1 MDVTALLVFVS
12 GFVVCAGVVF
22 LLSSFG
28 AKEETFEEALAKQ
41 RRANEKEK
49 KSNKEKK
56 KENDSSNKKS
66 KNWRMKKK
74 GERDDKQ
81 DGMDEAEEEQLVVV
95 PAGAKVEDVVEA
107 VPEKVK
113 EEVAPVEVKQVSKK
127 EKKKKTMDIQEV
139 EVVPEPVEA
148 VEEPAPVP
156 EEKVAVVEV
165 KEVPASIAVET
176 VKNTKSSPSKQKTKK
191 EKPVP
196 TEVAAPAAP
205 TSPKELL
212 SIVKKTAFNDT
223 EAQKLIDVLLTKQ
236 SGDSLNA
243 SDEWIEKGKP
253 TETQKLKQE
262 LSETIHY
269 LEDEKMKV
277 KSFGDKLTV
286 MRKELND
293 EKSAK
298 ANHNR
303 IIDEIQKARGL
314 EVSAINNRLQQVVA
328 DNNLLQNNLQQEVAI
343 RRNLEQNHSQYQLS
357 IDNLN
362 SQVEMAKMA
371 ANQAK
376 AADPHFMVELEQLRT
391 LRDKYENSLAE
402 INVNNS
408 NLKNQISQ
416 QGEEISSMKNQ
427 LNSSSDKVSQLT
439 KSNTSLEQALAAK
452 AEEAQK
458 ASVEI
463 SSLKSKKPQEAILNN
478 NNINI
483 AAIESELASVKQK
496 LVEKEKE
503 TARLAQENE
512 RLGEQV
518 ASALERPAEMV
529 NGHAEDASASDSDQ
543 WKEKFEQLTREHE
556 KMLAEQKVLQADFD
570 KEVSSVKGQV
580 DGLKSKNNDL
590 SRSLES
596 EKKSSETVLLRL
608 FPSLSGKTD
617 LEAEA
622 QEALEAMAKGEA
634 HYKNVLAQTDSMLT
648 SLQASV
654 ETAEAEWRLKL
665 EAANKEL
672 SEMRA
677 QKSSPQPH
685 ISTNQMQEQLSDLQK
700 KLAKEE
706 EERTSVAK
714 LNKELDK
721 EVENLSQQLS
731 ESRRELEE
739 ESGKVKELVMTNNSL
754 KDLVTNTQEALDK
767 EQNIVKSYKE
777 TTPNGK
783 VENGGSIGTPE
794 VGSGS
799 NSKLSIPPSVS
810 TPSIAS
816 IDSTTNTS
824 PEKKKKSKKKK
835 LLGLFKSS
843 S

>member
-1 MDVTALLVFVS
+1 MGKNMDVTALLVFVS

-56 KENDSSNKKS
+56 KENDSANKKS

-127 EKKKKTMDIQEV
+127 EKKKKIMDIQEV

-148 VEEPAPVP
+148 VVEEPAPVP
-156 EEKVAVVEV
+156 EEKVAVAEV
-165 KEVPASIAVET
+165 KEAPITVET
-176 VKNTKSSPSKQKTKK
+176 VKNTKSSPSKQKKK

-277 KSFGDKLTV
+277 KSFSDKLTAL
-286 MRKELND
+286 RKELND

-303 IIDEIQKARGL
+303 IIDEIQKARGQ

-328 DNNLLQNNLQQEVAI
+328 DNNLLKNNLQQEVAI
-343 RRNLEQNHSQYQLS
+343 RRNLELNHSQYQLS

-408 NLKNQISQ
+408 NLKDQISQ
-416 QGEEISSMKNQ
+416 QAEEISSMKSQ

-458 ASVEI
+458 ASVEL

-518 ASALERPAEMV
+518 ASALERPAAEGSEMV
-529 NGHAEDASASDSDQ
+529 NGHAEDASASESDQ
-543 WKEKFEQLTREHE
+543 WKEKFEQLTKEHE

-580 DGLKSKNNDL
+580 DDLKSKNNDL

-685 ISTNQMQEQLSDLQK
+685 INTNQMQEQLSDLQK

-721 EVENLSQQLS
+721 EVESLSKQLS
-731 ESRRELEE
+731 ESWRALEE

-783 VENGGSIGTPE
+783 ADVSTNSRKSDTSLGSARSSVSRKSVHHLQGQFY
-794 VGSGS
+794 GA
-799 NSKLSIPPSVS
+799 KLS
-810 TPSIAS
+810 
-816 IDSTTNTS
+816 
-824 PEKKKKSKKKK
+824 
-835 LLGLFKSS
+835 
-843 S
+843 

>member
-56 KENDSSNKKS
+56 KENDSANKKS

-107 VPEKVK
+107 VPEKVQ
-113 EEVAPVEVKQVSKK
+113 EEVAAPVEVKPVSKK
-127 EKKKKTMDIQEV
+127 EKKKKPIEIQEV
-139 EVVPEPVEA
+139 EAVPEPVEA
-148 VEEPAPVP
+148 VDAPVAAPAPVP
-156 EEKVAVVEV
+156 EEKVAVAEAKEAPIVVE
-165 KEVPASIAVET
+165 S

-191 EKPVP
+191 EKSVP

-236 SGDSLNA
+236 SGDSLNT

-262 LSETIHY
+262 LSEAIHY
-269 LEDEKMKV
+269 LEDERMKV
-277 KSFGDKLTV
+277 KSFSDKLTA

-303 IIDEIQKARGL
+303 IIDEIQKARGQ
-314 EVSAINNRLQQVVA
+314 EVSAINNRLQQIVA
-328 DNNLLQNNLQQEVAI
+328 DNNLLQNNLQQEVAM
-343 RRNLEQNHSQYQLS
+343 RRNLEMNHSQYQIS

-362 SQVEMAKMA
+362 SQLEMAKIA

-408 NLKNQISQ
+408 NLKDQISQ
-416 QGEEISSMKNQ
+416 QAEEISSVKVQ
-427 LNSSSDKVSQLT
+427 LNSSADKVNQLT

-458 ASVEI
+458 AAAEL

-478 NNINI
+478 NNINV

-503 TARLAQENE
+503 TVRLAEENE

-518 ASALERPAEMV
+518 ASALERPAAEGSDMV
-529 NGHAEDASASDSDQ
+529 NGHTEAASASGDSDQ
-543 WKEKFEQLTREHE
+543 WKEKFEDLTREHE
-556 KMLAEQKVLQADFD
+556 KMLAKQKVLQADFD
-570 KEVSSVKGQV
+570 KEISSVRGQV

-590 SRSLES
+590 RS
-596 EKKSSETVLLRL
+596 KNRK
-608 FPSLSGKTD
+608 
-617 LEAEA
+617 AI
-622 QEALEAMAKGEA
+622 EAL
-634 HYKNVLAQTDSMLT
+634 N
-648 SLQASV
+648 
-654 ETAEAEWRLKL
+654 
-665 EAANKEL
+665 
-672 SEMRA
+672 
-677 QKSSPQPH
+677 
-685 ISTNQMQEQLSDLQK
+685 
-700 KLAKEE
+700 
-706 EERTSVAK
+706 
-714 LNKELDK
+714 
-721 EVENLSQQLS
+721 
-731 ESRRELEE
+731 ELEHKYV
-739 ESGKVKELVMTNNSL
+739 KVLRGNPK
-754 KDLVTNTQEALDK
+754 
-767 EQNIVKSYKE
+767 
-777 TTPNGK
+777 
-783 VENGGSIGTPE
+783 
-794 VGSGS
+794 
-799 NSKLSIPPSVS
+799 
-810 TPSIAS
+810 
-816 IDSTTNTS
+816 
-824 PEKKKKSKKKK
+824 
-835 LLGLFKSS
+835 
-843 S
+843 

>member
-1 MDVTALLVFVS
+1 ML
-12 GFVVCAGVVF
+12 
-22 LLSSFG
+22 
-28 AKEETFEEALAKQ
+28 K
-41 RRANEKEK
+41 
-49 KSNKEKK
+49 
-56 KENDSSNKKS
+56 
-66 KNWRMKKK
+66 
-74 GERDDKQ
+74 
-81 DGMDEAEEEQLVVV
+81 DEAEEEQLVVV

-139 EVVPEPVEA
+139 EVLPEPVEA
-148 VEEPAPVP
+148 VLEEPAPVP
-156 EEKVAVVEV
+156 EEKVVVAEV
-165 KEVPASIAVET
+165 KEAPIAVET

-196 TEVAAPAAP
+196 TEAAASAAP

-277 KSFGDKLTV
+277 KSFSDKLTAL
-286 MRKELND
+286 RKELND

-303 IIDEIQKARGL
+303 IIDEIQKARGQ

-328 DNNLLQNNLQQEVAI
+328 ENNLLQNNLQQEVAI
-343 RRNLEQNHSQYQLS
+343 RRNLELNHSQYQLS

-416 QGEEISSMKNQ
+416 QAEEISSMKSQ

-458 ASVEI
+458 ASVELG
-463 SSLKSKKPQEAILNN
+463 SLKSKKPQEAILNN

-503 TARLAQENE
+503 TARLAEENE

-518 ASALERPAEMV
+518 NIFELK
-529 NGHAEDASASDSDQ
+529 
-543 WKEKFEQLTREHE
+543 WKNF
-556 KMLAEQKVLQADFD
+556 
-570 KEVSSVKGQV
+570 
-580 DGLKSKNNDL
+580 
-590 SRSLES
+590 
-596 EKKSSETVLLRL
+596 
-608 FPSLSGKTD
+608 
-617 LEAEA
+617 
-622 QEALEAMAKGEA
+622 
-634 HYKNVLAQTDSMLT
+634 
-648 SLQASV
+648 
-654 ETAEAEWRLKL
+654 
-665 EAANKEL
+665 
-672 SEMRA
+672 
-677 QKSSPQPH
+677 
-685 ISTNQMQEQLSDLQK
+685 
-700 KLAKEE
+700 
-706 EERTSVAK
+706 
-714 LNKELDK
+714 
-721 EVENLSQQLS
+721 
-731 ESRRELEE
+731 
-739 ESGKVKELVMTNNSL
+739 
-754 KDLVTNTQEALDK
+754 
-767 EQNIVKSYKE
+767 
-777 TTPNGK
+777 
-783 VENGGSIGTPE
+783 
-794 VGSGS
+794 
-799 NSKLSIPPSVS
+799 
-810 TPSIAS
+810 
-816 IDSTTNTS
+816 
-824 PEKKKKSKKKK
+824 
-835 LLGLFKSS
+835 
-843 S
+843 

>member
-28 AKEETFEEALAKQ
+28 TKEETFEEALAKQ
-41 RRANEKEK
+41 RKANEKEK

-56 KENDSSNKKS
+56 KENDSANKKS

-107 VPEKVK
+107 VPEKVQ
-113 EEVAPVEVKQVSKK
+113 EEVAAPVEVKPVSKK
-127 EKKKKTMDIQEV
+127 EKKKKTIEIQEV
-139 EVVPEPVEA
+139 EAVPEPVEV
-148 VEEPAPVP
+148 VEAPVAAPAPVP
-156 EEKVAVVEV
+156 EEKVAVAEV
-165 KEVPASIAVET
+165 KEAPITVET

-191 EKPVP
+191 EKSVP
-196 TEVAAPAAP
+196 TEAAASAAP

-236 SGDSLNA
+236 SGDSLNT

-262 LSETIHY
+262 LSEAIHY
-269 LEDEKMKV
+269 LEDERIKV
-277 KSFGDKLTV
+277 KSFSDKLTA

-303 IIDEIQKARGL
+303 IIDEIQKARGQ
-314 EVSAINNRLQQVVA
+314 EVSAINNRLQQIVA
-328 DNNLLQNNLQQEVAI
+328 DNNLLQNNLQQEVAM
-343 RRNLEQNHSQYQLS
+343 RRNLEMNHSQYQIS

-362 SQVEMAKMA
+362 SQLEMAKSM

-408 NLKNQISQ
+408 NLKDQISQ
-416 QGEEISSMKNQ
+416 QAEEISNVKVQ

-458 ASVEI
+458 ASVEL

-478 NNINI
+478 NNINV

-503 TARLAQENE
+503 TARLAEENE

-518 ASALERPAEMV
+518 ASALERPAAEGSEMV
-529 NGHAEDASASDSDQ
+529 NGHSEAASASDQ
-543 WKEKFEQLTREHE
+543 WKEKFEDLTKEHE
-556 KMLAEQKVLQADFD
+556 KMLAKQKVLQADFD
-570 KEVSSVKGQV
+570 KEISSAKGQV

-596 EKKSSETVLLRL
+596 EKKSGESVLLRL
-608 FPSLSGKTD
+608 FPSLPGNGD

-622 QEALEAMAKGEA
+622 TEALEAMAKGEA

-648 SLQASV
+648 SLQSSV

-672 SEMRA
+672 TELRA

-685 ISTNQMQEQLSDLQK
+685 ISTSQMQEQLSDLQL
-700 KLAKEE
+700 KLSKEE
-706 EERTSVAK
+706 QERTSVAK

-721 EVENLSQQLS
+721 EVENLSHQLS
-731 ESRRELEE
+731 ESKRALGEESEKVREL
-739 ESGKVKELVMTNNSL
+739 VVTNNSL

-777 TTPNGK
+777 TSPNGK

-794 VGSGS
+794 TVQ
-799 NSKLSIPPSVS
+799 
-810 TPSIAS
+810 
-816 IDSTTNTS
+816 
-824 PEKKKKSKKKK
+824 
-835 LLGLFKSS
+835 
-843 S
+843 

>member
-1 MDVTALLVFVS
+1 M
-12 GFVVCAGVVF
+12 
-22 LLSSFG
+22 
-28 AKEETFEEALAKQ
+28 
-41 RRANEKEK
+41 
-49 KSNKEKK
+49 
-56 KENDSSNKKS
+56 
-66 KNWRMKKK
+66 
-74 GERDDKQ
+74 
-81 DGMDEAEEEQLVVV
+81 VV

-343 RRNLEQNHSQYQLS
+343 RRNLEHNHSQYQLS

-518 ASALERPAEMV
+518 
-529 NGHAEDASASDSDQ
+529 
-543 WKEKFEQLTREHE
+543 
-556 KMLAEQKVLQADFD
+556 
-570 KEVSSVKGQV
+570 
-580 DGLKSKNNDL
+580 
-590 SRSLES
+590 
-596 EKKSSETVLLRL
+596 
-608 FPSLSGKTD
+608 
-617 LEAEA
+617 
-622 QEALEAMAKGEA
+622 
-634 HYKNVLAQTDSMLT
+634 
-648 SLQASV
+648 
-654 ETAEAEWRLKL
+654 
-665 EAANKEL
+665 
-672 SEMRA
+672 
-677 QKSSPQPH
+677 
-685 ISTNQMQEQLSDLQK
+685 
-700 KLAKEE
+700 
-706 EERTSVAK
+706 
-714 LNKELDK
+714 
-721 EVENLSQQLS
+721 
-731 ESRRELEE
+731 
-739 ESGKVKELVMTNNSL
+739 
-754 KDLVTNTQEALDK
+754 
-767 EQNIVKSYKE
+767 NI
-777 TTPNGK
+777 
-783 VENGGSIGTPE
+783 
-794 VGSGS
+794 
-799 NSKLSIPPSVS
+799 
-810 TPSIAS
+810 
-816 IDSTTNTS
+816 
-824 PEKKKKSKKKK
+824 
-835 LLGLFKSS
+835 
-843 S
+843 

>member
-1 MDVTALLVFVS
+1 MGKNMDVTALLVFVS

-56 KENDSSNKKS
+56 KENDSANKKS

-127 EKKKKTMDIQEV
+127 EKKKKIMDIQEV

-148 VEEPAPVP
+148 VVEEPAPVP
-156 EEKVAVVEV
+156 EEKAAVAEV
-165 KEVPASIAVET
+165 KEAPITVET
-176 VKNTKSSPSKQKTKK
+176 VKNTKSSPSKQKKK

-223 EAQKLIDVLLTKQ
+223 EAQKLIDVLLSKQ

-253 TETQKLKQE
+253 AETQKLKQE

-269 LEDEKMKV
+269 LEEEKMKV
-277 KSFGDKLTV
+277 KSFSDKLTAL
-286 MRKELND
+286 RKELND

-303 IIDEIQKARGL
+303 IIDEIQKARGQ

-328 DNNLLQNNLQQEVAI
+328 ENNLLQNNLQQEVAI
-343 RRNLEQNHSQYQLS
+343 RRNLELNHSQYQLS

-416 QGEEISSMKNQ
+416 QAEEISSMKSQ

-458 ASVEI
+458 ASVEL

-503 TARLAQENE
+503 TARLAEENE

-518 ASALERPAEMV
+518 ASALERPAAEGSEMV
-529 NGHAEDASASDSDQ
+529 NGHGEDASASESSDQ
-543 WKEKFEQLTREHE
+543 WKEKFGQLTRDHE
-556 KMLAEQKVLQADFD
+556 KMLAKQKVLQADFD
-570 KEVSSVKGQV
+570 KEVSSFKGQV

-590 SRSLES
+590 RSKNRKAIEALN
-596 EKKSSETVLLRL
+596 
-608 FPSLSGKTD
+608 D
-617 LEAEA
+617 LEH
-622 QEALEAMAKGEA
+622 K
-634 HYKNVLAQTDSMLT
+634 YVKVL
-648 SLQASV
+648 
-654 ETAEAEWRLKL
+654 R
-665 EAANKEL
+665 
-672 SEMRA
+672 
-677 QKSSPQPH
+677 
-685 ISTNQMQEQLSDLQK
+685 
-700 KLAKEE
+700 
-706 EERTSVAK
+706 
-714 LNKELDK
+714 
-721 EVENLSQQLS
+721 
-731 ESRRELEE
+731 
-739 ESGKVKELVMTNNSL
+739 GK
-754 KDLVTNTQEALDK
+754 
-767 EQNIVKSYKE
+767 
-777 TTPNGK
+777 PN
-783 VENGGSIGTPE
+783 
-794 VGSGS
+794 
-799 NSKLSIPPSVS
+799 
-810 TPSIAS
+810 
-816 IDSTTNTS
+816 
-824 PEKKKKSKKKK
+824 
-835 LLGLFKSS
+835 
-843 S
+843 